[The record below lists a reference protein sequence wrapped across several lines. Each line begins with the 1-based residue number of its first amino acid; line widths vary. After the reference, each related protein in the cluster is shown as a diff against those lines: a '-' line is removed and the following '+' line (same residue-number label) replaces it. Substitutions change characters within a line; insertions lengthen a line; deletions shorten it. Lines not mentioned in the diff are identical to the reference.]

1 MTTLWVSA
9 RGGVMSRII
18 KLLFFLGILV
28 VGLAFHVKN
37 DQLVN
42 LNYYMGSIELPV
54 SLLVISSLLVGA
66 RLGILAS
73 LTFVAKLKRE
83 NARLARLVRVTEEEV
98 NNLRAIP
105 IKDAP

>member
-1 MTTLWVSA
+1 
-9 RGGVMSRII
+9 MSRII
-18 KLLFFLGILV
+18 KLFFFLGLLV
-28 VGLAFHVKN
+28 VGLAFHVRN
-37 DQLVN
+37 DQLVT

-66 RLGILAS
+66 LLGILAS

-83 NARLARLVRVTEEEV
+83 NAKLARLVRVTEEEV

>member
-1 MTTLWVSA
+1 
-9 RGGVMSRII
+9 MSRII

-66 RLGILAS
+66 LLGILAS

-83 NARLARLVRVTEEEV
+83 NTRLARLVRVTEEEV

>member
-1 MTTLWVSA
+1 
-9 RGGVMSRII
+9 MSRII

-66 RLGILAS
+66 LLGILAS

>member
-1 MTTLWVSA
+1 
-9 RGGVMSRII
+9 MSRII

-28 VGLAFHVKN
+28 IGLAFHVKN

-66 RLGILAS
+66 LLGILAS

>member
-1 MTTLWVSA
+1 
-9 RGGVMSRII
+9 MSRII
-18 KLLFFLGILV
+18 KLLFFLAILV

-54 SLLVISSLLVGA
+54 SQLVISSLLVGA
-66 RLGILAS
+66 LLGILAS

>member
-66 RLGILAS
+66 LLGILAS

>member
-1 MTTLWVSA
+1 
-9 RGGVMSRII
+9 MSRII

-37 DQLVN
+37 DQLFN

-66 RLGILAS
+66 LLGILAS